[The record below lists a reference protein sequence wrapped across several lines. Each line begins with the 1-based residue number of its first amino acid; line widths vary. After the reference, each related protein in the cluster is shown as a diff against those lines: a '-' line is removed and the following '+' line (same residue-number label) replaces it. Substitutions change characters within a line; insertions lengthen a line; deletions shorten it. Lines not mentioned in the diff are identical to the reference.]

1 MGNKLTVGL
10 GNPGEKY
17 TNTRH
22 NVGFMVIDAIAS
34 QISNFQ
40 FPISNWAES
49 RNAKALYCSARIKG
63 KEIEFVKPWTFMNQS
78 GLSVRYA
85 YKKHS
90 LKPDDLYV
98 IHDDLDLRL
107 GTYKIQKGV
116 GPKLHN
122 GIDSIERELGTKV
135 FWRVRVGVD
144 NRQASGPGG
153 PPDRRG
159 EQYVLQDFTGEE
171 FEILNSTIEN
181 IVKDILSKLAVFGK

>member
-144 NRQASGPGG
+144 NRTDDKEQ
-153 PPDRRG
+153 RTKG
-159 EQYVLQDFTGEE
+159 EKYVLENFSEEE
-171 FEILNSTIEN
+171 FRVLNTTIEK
-181 IVKDILSKLAVFGK
+181 IVKDVLNGTVIHL